1 MPDCGCAVGVFT
13 QWRVMYAPPASI
25 VCLCVRRSWRGS
37 GASARV
43 GGGLTVRLCDCYRYV
58 IGKRLC
64 PRLVGRTA
72 GRRAGFV
79 ERVDGVVFW

>member
-1 MPDCGCAVGVFT
+1 M
-13 QWRVMYAPPASI
+13 RS
-25 VCLCVRRSWRGS
+25 VCPHVRRPWRAS

-43 GGGLTVRLCDCYRYV
+43 GGGLTVRLRGCYRYV
-58 IGKRLC
+58 IGKCLY
-64 PRLVGRTA
+64 PRLVGRAA

>member
-1 MPDCGCAVGVFT
+1 M
-13 QWRVMYAPPASI
+13 RS
-25 VCLCVRRSWRGS
+25 VCPHVRRPWRAS

-43 GGGLTVRLCDCYRYV
+43 GDGLTVRLRGCYRYV